1 MKVYRIRADPAYLS
15 LAASSGVGP
24 GTGPLVFDGTPTEAD
39 QVPLSAI
46 IGGPALPPG
55 DLCYVEHGA
64 IAAAP
69 HAYAVVGPFFETA
82 GEGLPLIV
90 RGVEYIL
97 LNVLECTNCLD
108 RARSRGGSEQGRDG
122 AAHLSRYV
130 FHDKRFS
137 ESSIFK
143 IPETCEREVLVLDR
157 CGDPET
163 DFNAAVEEFRLS
175 GIAFEEI
182 WASDSTPG

>member
-15 LAASSGVGP
+15 LAARSGVGQEA
-24 GTGPLVFDGTPTEAD
+24 GTLVFDCTLSEAER
-39 QVPLSAI
+39 VPLSAL
-46 IGGPALPPG
+46 IGEPALPPG

-64 IAAAP
+64 IAVAP
-69 HAYAVVGPFFETA
+69 YAYAIVGPFFEMA

-90 RGVEYIL
+90 LGVEYIL
-97 LNVLECTNCLD
+97 LNVLECVNCLD
-108 RARSRGGSEQGRDG
+108 RARSQGGSEQGRDG

-137 ESSIFK
+137 ESSVFK
-143 IPETCEREVLVLDR
+143 IPETCEGEVLVLDR
-157 CGDPET
+157 YGDPET

-182 WASDSTPG
+182 WASDITSE